1 MAPLPKPF
9 SREASIIEAA
19 IAEGRAEEALQKLI
33 GALRQD
39 PDNKAV
45 RNLAADWIERIGLPP
60 GSAKALRR
68 GKAALLE
75 DWLDISEM
83 VGKLQSGGKTYS
95 DAVIETAAHFGC
107 SDRHVQK
114 CVAEWNQVSKH
125 QDG

>member
-1 MAPLPKPF
+1 MVPLPKPY
-9 SREASIIEAA
+9 SREASKIESA
-19 IAEGRAEEALQKLI
+19 IAEGRAEEALHKLVS
-33 GALRQD
+33 ALRQD
-39 PDNKAV
+39 TDNKAV
-45 RNLAADWIERIGLPP
+45 RNIAADWIELIGLPP

-95 DAVIETAAHFGC
+95 DAVLETAAHFGC

-114 CVAEWNQVSKH
+114 CVAEWNQVSQH
-125 QDG
+125 REG